1 MRKSKNFNTVMI
13 GSALLIGWFL
23 FGWQGA
29 VLSITLI
36 AFWMILQFNQATR
49 TLHDVAQQPKGKIDS
64 IVRVQS
70 KLAHGMTMPE
80 VLRITGSL
88 GVPTERRDEWLWQD
102 AAGHEIAVTLRRN
115 VVVRWA
121 VARADES
128 RFVEYLDPDDKEP
141 LDKAA

>member
-1 MRKSKNFNTVMI
+1 MANKLTGQTFNMVLA

-23 FGWQGA
+23 YGWQGA
-29 VLSITLI
+29 VVGVTII
-36 AFWMILQFNQATR
+36 AFWMVLQFNQATR
-49 TLHDVAQQPKGKIDS
+49 VLRQAASQPKGQIDS

-70 KLAHGMTMPE
+70 RLAHGMTMAE

-88 GVPTERRDEWLWQD
+88 GVPTERRDEWLWRD

-128 RFVEYLDPDDKEP
+128 RFVEYPDESY
-141 LDKAA
+141 DKAA